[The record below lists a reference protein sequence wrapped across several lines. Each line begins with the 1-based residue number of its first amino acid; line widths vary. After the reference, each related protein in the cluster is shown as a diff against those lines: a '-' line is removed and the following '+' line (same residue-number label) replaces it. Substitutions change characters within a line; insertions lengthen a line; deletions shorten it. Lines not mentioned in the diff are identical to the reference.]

1 MMKVTLASDQ
11 LEFNQWIKKL
21 PTFQRSQCNWYRT
34 FSKFHSILA
43 EKGQARHLRPLRKG
57 LYRAFLFNRITSC
70 HSFLWDLWWSRKL
83 KLHLEYD
90 IKLKLSP
97 GTYKVLS
104 LYFCFVN
111 IVTALDELGLCHRM
125 DLLWGHTLYKPKV
138 NWKVFVQ

>member
-1 MMKVTLASDQ
+1 
-11 LEFNQWIKKL
+11 
-21 PTFQRSQCNWYRT
+21 
-34 FSKFHSILA
+34 
-43 EKGQARHLRPLRKG
+43 
-57 LYRAFLFNRITSC
+57 
-70 HSFLWDLWWSRKL
+70 L

-111 IVTALDELGLCHRM
+111 IVTALDELGLCHRI